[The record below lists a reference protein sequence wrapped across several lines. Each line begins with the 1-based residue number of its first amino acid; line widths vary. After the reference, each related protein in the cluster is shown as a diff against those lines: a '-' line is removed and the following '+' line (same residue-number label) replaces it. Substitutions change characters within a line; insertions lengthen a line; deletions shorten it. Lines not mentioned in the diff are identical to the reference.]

1 MYQEQQDDVRKIFG
15 IRAIAVVEV
24 AIIIGVLLLL
34 SPVLSGNRYFDWSPH
49 PFWVAVLLVTVQ
61 YGTAEGVF
69 AALISSIVLLLGN
82 MPEQMI
88 DQDRYAYLYVVMK
101 NPILWLLAAVAL
113 GELRLRHVRERNEL
127 RSHLA
132 EATER
137 ENTIATAYERVR
149 GLKER
154 LELRIAG
161 QFRSTLAAYR
171 AAKEIEKLHPTEVL
185 HGVQEIIGSVL
196 NPEKYSIWLLNKD
209 GLTPTVTHGW
219 REQDGLLR
227 RIDADSDLYKSIIGK
242 QEILHVA
249 NTDLERSLHG
259 QGVMAGPL
267 FARETG
273 EIVGM
278 LKIEKLGFLE
288 LNLTTIETFST
299 ICEWVA
305 MALVNARKYQ
315 EAKAD
320 TVYNPDHNLMTFS
333 YFQRYVDYI
342 TALAR
347 RLKFDV
353 NMIVV
358 SLANSNNLTEEE
370 RVIVARTL
378 GSAVNDVLRAVD
390 LAFDYHKTGV
400 EYSIMLPATNRAGT
414 EIVLGRIKQA
424 IAQRLPERLR
434 GVDFSYAIQNIHEV
448 A

>member
-15 IRAIAVVEV
+15 IRVKALFEI
-24 AIIIGVLLLL
+24 AIIIIFFLLI
-34 SPVLSGNRYFDWSPH
+34 SPFLTDTRYFDWSYH
-49 PFWVAVLLVTVQ
+49 PFWVAVLLVSAQ

-69 AALISSIVLLLGN
+69 AAIISTLVLLVGN

-88 DQDRYAYLYVVMK
+88 DQDRYAYLYFVMK
-101 NPILWLLAAVAL
+101 TPILWLITAVAI
-113 GELRLRHVRERNEL
+113 GELRLRHIRERNEL
-127 RSHLA
+127 REKL
-132 EATER
+132 EGATER
-137 ENTIATAYERVR
+137 ESTIATAYERVR
-149 GLKER
+149 TLKER

-161 QFRSTLAAYR
+161 QFRSTLSAYR
-171 AAKEIEKLHPTEVL
+171 AAKEIEKLHPSEVL

-196 NPEKYSIWLLNKD
+196 NPEKYSIWLLGND

-219 REQDGLLR
+219 KEQDGYQS
-227 RIDADSDLYKSIIGK
+227 RIDTDHELYHSVIGR
-242 QEILHVA
+242 QQVLHVA
-249 NTDLERSLHG
+249 NTDLEHSLQG
-259 QGVMAGPL
+259 QGVLAGPL
-267 FARETG
+267 FSRETG

-320 TVYNPDHNLMTFS
+320 SVYNPDHNVMTYS
-333 YFQRYVDYI
+333 YFQRYTDYI
-342 TALAR
+342 SSLAK

-358 SLANSNNLTEEE
+358 AIANADTLTAND
-370 RVIVARTL
+370 RMTVARTL

-390 LAFDYHKTGV
+390 LAFDYHKTGE
-400 EYSIMLPATNRAGT
+400 EYSVMLPATNYAGA

-424 IAQRLPERLR
+424 IAQRLPEHLR
-434 GVDFSYAIQNIHEV
+434 GTDFSFTIQTIHQP